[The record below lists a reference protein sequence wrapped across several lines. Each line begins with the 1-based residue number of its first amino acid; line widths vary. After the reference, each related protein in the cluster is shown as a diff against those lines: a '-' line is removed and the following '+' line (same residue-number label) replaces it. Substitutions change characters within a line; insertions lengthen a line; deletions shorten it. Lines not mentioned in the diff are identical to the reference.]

1 MQPLH
6 KPVVVQLHCV
16 IKKKASV
23 SEFPLASYDA
33 VLVPYLRE
41 PSKFFA
47 PLQITFSLIF
57 DISLCSSLQAA
68 LKDHPYP

>member
-1 MQPLH
+1 M
-6 KPVVVQLHCV
+6 VVQLHCV